1 MSFKSKAAS
10 TAQAAFF
17 CVLLSPSL
25 SSMASND
32 TAQSRVYYALADRTK
47 APQLEGVGEFDCTD
61 KIYTVLELE
70 NFAVGKHQFSVR
82 WIDPAGQL
90 REHTQ
95 YPFNVQNSTE
105 HRLWAWLLLS
115 RARGAG
121 MLTFVNPAAGLEE
134 FIGEW
139 KIEVR
144 VDDKLLDSGK
154 FDVIC

>member
-1 MSFKSKAAS
+1 MNFKSKAA
-10 TAQAAFF
+10 TTLAAFF
-17 CVLLSPSL
+17 CVALSL
-25 SSMASND
+25 TVAHAD
-32 TAQSRVYYALADRTK
+32 DAESRVYYALADETK
-47 APQLEGVGEFDCTD
+47 APLRKGESEFDCTD

-70 NFAVGKHQFSVR
+70 NFAVGKHKFSVR

-95 YPFNVQNSTE
+95 YPFNVQNATE

-154 FDVIC
+154 FNVIC